1 MLKSFLATATLAGA
15 LVTAAF
21 ATVEAAPVR
30 VQGSTTVAGLLEPRK
45 GEVEGAAGVELEIRG
60 VGSSRGIA
68 ALVAGEADI
77 AMISAPLDQVVIKM
91 NQKNPGSVD
100 GSLLIAH
107 QVGGTE
113 VAFAVHPSNPVK
125 ALTLAQI
132 TEILAGRVTDWSQLG
147 GQSGR
152 IDVAVAYKGDGIR
165 TMVEKRLLG
174 GASVSGKP
182 RELRFANQIPQV
194 VAAVPNAFGLTTSS
208 RISTGIIPVRT
219 DDSIAQ
225 PLLLVTR
232 GEPGPELQGLIEAVR
247 KALGG

>member
-1 MLKSFLATATLAGA
+1 MLKRFLATATLAGA
-15 LVTAAF
+15 LVMAAF
-21 ATVEAAPVR
+21 AAAEAAPLR
-30 VQGSTTVAGLLEPRK
+30 VQGSTTVAGLLEPRQ
-45 GEVEGAAGVELEIRG
+45 GELEKAAGLEIEIQG

-77 AMISAPLDQVVIKM
+77 AMISAPLEEVVIKM
-91 NQKNPGSVD
+91 NQNTPGSVD
-100 GSLLIAH
+100 GSTLIGH
-107 QVGGTE
+107 RVGGTE

-132 TEILAGRVTDWSQLG
+132 TEILAGRVTDWNQLG
-147 GQSGR
+147 GPDGR
-152 IDVAVAYKGDGIR
+152 IDVAVAHKGDGIR

-182 RELRFANQIPQV
+182 RQLRFANQIPEV
-194 VAAVPNAFGLTTSS
+194 VAAVPNAFGLTTTS
-208 RISTGIIPVRT
+208 RISTGIIPLRT
-219 DDSIAQ
+219 DDAIAQ

-232 GEPGPELQGLIEAVR
+232 GEPGPELQALIEAVR